1 MTTRREFLLQTTAG
15 VVAAACSGC
24 AHAAQAKAGKDLPQV
39 AGTGLVETVL
49 GPLDVSKLGFTLSH
63 EHVCFIPHE
72 GFPDRTVAAA
82 RMVDKLKEAKAA
94 GVDTIIDLTPADA
107 WRDVRFGQEVA
118 RKSGMQLVV
127 CTGFRF
133 APESYNA
140 QTVEQIA
147 EVFIREIEK
156 GIEDTGIKAGV
167 IKAAAVSAAITPAE
181 EKGFKAAALASKT
194 TGVPIETHTDAG
206 NRGGETQAA
215 ILEAEGVSPARVS
228 LGHSDDTKDVNY
240 LIGLAKRGYTIGID
254 HVFYGATK
262 AAKGEPGYVTY
273 LRQVP
278 WHKRAGYV
286 KQLIDA
292 GFGDQI
298 FLSNDWEL
306 EREQMNPD
314 AFLFNT
320 RKTIPYLTQLGVSQR
335 KIHSITVENPKRFFG
350 RNPTSNSIAPGR
362 RPRTGDTELGWA

>member
-1 MTTRREFLLQTTAG
+1 MAN
-15 VVAAACSGC
+15 
-24 AHAAQAKAGKDLPQV
+24 AGKDEPKV
-39 AGTGLVETVL
+39 ARAGVVETVL

-63 EHVCFIPHE
+63 EHVCFIPHDL
-72 GFPDRTVAAA
+72 FPDKTVAAT
-82 RMVDKLKEAKAA
+82 RMVAKLKEAKAA
-94 GVDTIIDLTPADA
+94 GVDTIIDLSTADA
-107 WRDVRFGQEVA
+107 WRDVRFGEEVS
-118 RKSGMQLVV
+118 RRSGMQIVAA
-127 CTGFRF
+127 TGFRF

-147 EVFIREIEK
+147 EGFIREIER

-167 IKAAAVSAAITPAE
+167 IKAAAVSAVVTPAE
-181 EKGFKAAALASKT
+181 EKGFKAAARASKA
-194 TGVPIETHTDAG
+194 TGMPIETHTDAG
-206 NRGGETQAA
+206 NRGGETQVA

-292 GFGDQI
+292 GFGDKI

-314 AFLFNT
+314 GFLFNT
-320 RKTIPYLTQLGVSQR
+320 RKTIPYLTQLGVSQQE
-335 KIHSITVENPKRFFG
+335 IHAITVDNPKRFFG
-350 RNPTSNSIAPGR
+350 RT
-362 RPRTGDTELGWA
+362 

>member
-1 MTTRREFLLQTTAG
+1 MRI
-15 VVAAACSGC
+15 
-24 AHAAQAKAGKDLPQV
+24 AHAAKACTNKDGPKV
-39 AGTGLVETVL
+39 AGAGVVETVL

-63 EHVCFIPHE
+63 EHPCFIPYE
-72 GFPDRTVAAA
+72 DFPDRTAAVA
-82 RMVDKLKEAKAA
+82 RMVDKLKEARAA
-94 GVDTIIDLTPADA
+94 GVDTIIDLSTADA

-118 RKSGMQLVV
+118 RRSGMQIVV
-127 CTGFRF
+127 STGFRF

-140 QTVEQIA
+140 QTVEEIA
-147 EVFIREIEK
+147 EGFIREIEQ

-167 IKAAAVSAAITPAE
+167 IKAAAVAAAVTPAE
-181 EKGFKAAALASKT
+181 EKGFKAAARASKA

-254 HVFYGATK
+254 HVFWGAVK
-262 AAKGEPGYVTY
+262 IEKGQPDYVRY
-273 LRQVP
+273 LRQIP
-278 WHKRAGYV
+278 WHQRAGYV

-292 GFGDQI
+292 GFGDKI

-306 EREQMNPD
+306 EREKMNPD
-314 AFLFNT
+314 GFLFNT
-320 RKTIPYLTQLGVSQR
+320 RKTIPYLRQLGVSQQD
-335 KIHSITVENPKRFFG
+335 IHAITIDNPRRFFG
-350 RNPTSNSIAPGR
+350 RS
-362 RPRTGDTELGWA
+362 

>member
-1 MTTRREFLLQTTAG
+1 MITRREFLLRTTAAG
-15 VVAAACSGC
+15 VGAAASLRI
-24 AHAAQAKAGKDLPQV
+24 AHAAKAETSKDEPNLAHGV
-39 AGTGLVETVL
+39 VETVL

-63 EHVCFIPHE
+63 EHVCYIPQ
-72 GFPDRTVAAA
+72 GLFSDRTAAAA
-82 RMVDKLKEAKAA
+82 RMVNKLKEAKAA

-118 RKSGMQLVV
+118 RRSGMQILAA
-127 CTGFRF
+127 TGFRF
-133 APESYNA
+133 APESYKA
-140 QTVEQIA
+140 QTVDQIA
-147 EVFIREIEK
+147 ESYIREIEH

-167 IKAAAVSAAITPAE
+167 IKAAAVSATVTPAE
-181 EKGFKAAALASKT
+181 EKGFRAAARASKA

-215 ILEAEGVSPARVS
+215 ILEAEGINPARVS

-262 AAKGEPGYVTY
+262 PAKSEPDYVTS
-273 LRQVP
+273 LRQIP
-278 WHKRAGYV
+278 WQQRAGYV

-292 GFGDQI
+292 GFGDRI

-314 AFLFNT
+314 GFLFNT
-320 RKTIPYLTQLGVSQR
+320 RKSIPYLRQLGVSQR
-335 KIHSITVENPKRFFG
+335 DIHAITVDNPRRFFG
-350 RNPTSNSIAPGR
+350 RR
-362 RPRTGDTELGWA
+362 

>member
-1 MTTRREFLLQTTAG
+1 MAAASLRIASTAKANAINDAPNVACAG
-15 VVAAACSGC
+15 V
-24 AHAAQAKAGKDLPQV
+24 
-39 AGTGLVETVL
+39 VETVL

-72 GFPDRTVAAA
+72 VFSDRTAAAA

-94 GVDTIIDLTPADA
+94 GVDTIIDLTPSDA

-118 RKSGMQLVV
+118 RRSGMQIVV

-133 APESYNA
+133 APESYKV
-140 QTVEQIA
+140 QTVEQIS
-147 EVFIREIEK
+147 ESYIREIEQ

-167 IKAAAVSAAITPAE
+167 IKVAAVAAAVTPAE
-181 EKGFKAAALASKT
+181 EKGFRAAARASKA

-206 NRGGETQAA
+206 NRGGETQADVF
-215 ILEAEGVSPARVS
+215 EAEGVNPARVS

-240 LIGLAKRGYTIGID
+240 LIGLAKRGYTVGID

-262 AAKGEPGYVTY
+262 PAKRQPDYVKY
-273 LRQVP
+273 LRQIP
-278 WHKRAGYV
+278 WQQRAGYV

-292 GFGDQI
+292 GFGDKI

-306 EREQMNPD
+306 EREEISPD
-314 AFLFNT
+314 GFLFNT
-320 RKTIPYLTQLGVSQR
+320 RKTIPYLKQLGVSQR
-335 KIHSITVENPKRFFG
+335 EIHAITVDNPRRFFG
-350 RNPTSNSIAPGR
+350 RA
-362 RPRTGDTELGWA
+362 

>member
-1 MTTRREFLLQTTAG
+1 MTTRREFLLQTTAAG
-15 VVAAACSGC
+15 VLAAASSRI
-24 AHAAQAKAGKDLPQV
+24 AHAAMANAGNDGPKV
-39 AGTGLVETVL
+39 AGAGAVETVL
-49 GPLDVSKLGFTLSH
+49 GPLDVAKLGFTLSH
-63 EHVCFIPHE
+63 EHPCFIPHE
-72 GFPDRTVAAA
+72 DFPDRTVAAA

-94 GVDTIIDLTPADA
+94 GVDTIIDLSTADA

-118 RKSGMQLVV
+118 RRSGMQIVAA
-127 CTGFRF
+127 TGFRF
-133 APESYNA
+133 APESYQV

-147 EVFIREIEK
+147 EGFIREIEQ

-167 IKAAAVSAAITPAE
+167 IKAAAVAAAVTPAE
-181 EKGFKAAALASKT
+181 EKGFKAAARASKA

-254 HVFYGATK
+254 HVFWGAVK
-262 AAKGEPGYVTY
+262 IEKGQPDYVRY
-273 LRQVP
+273 LRQIP
-278 WHKRAGYV
+278 WHQRAGYV

-292 GFGDQI
+292 GFGDKI

-306 EREQMNPD
+306 DREKMNPD
-314 AFLFNT
+314 GFLFNT
-320 RKTIPYLTQLGVSQR
+320 RKTIPYLRQLGVSKR
-335 KIHSITVENPKRFFG
+335 DIHAITVDNPRRFFG
-350 RNPTSNSIAPGR
+350 RS
-362 RPRTGDTELGWA
+362 

>member
-1 MTTRREFLLQTTAG
+1 MITRREFLLQTTAAG
-15 VVAAACSGC
+15 AVAAASSRI
-24 AHAAQAKAGKDLPQV
+24 ANAARANASKEQSKV
-39 AGTGLVETVL
+39 ATADVVETVL
-49 GPLDVSKLGFTLSH
+49 GPLNVSKLGFTLCH
-63 EHVCFIPHE
+63 EHVCFIPRE
-72 GFPDRTVAAA
+72 DLPDRTVAAA
-82 RMVDKLKEAKAA
+82 SMVDKLKEAKAA

-118 RKSGMQLVV
+118 RRSGMQIVV

-133 APESYNA
+133 APESYKV

-147 EVFIREIEK
+147 ESYIREIEQ

-167 IKAAAVSAAITPAE
+167 IKAAGVSAALTPAE

-215 ILEAEGVSPARVS
+215 ILEGEGVSPARVS

-254 HVFYGATK
+254 HVFWGATK
-262 AAKGEPGYVTY
+262 PAKGDPEYVPY
-273 LRQVP
+273 LREIP
-278 WHKRAGYV
+278 WQKRAGYV

-292 GFGDQI
+292 GFGDKI

-306 EREQMNPD
+306 ERETFNPD
-314 AFLFNT
+314 GFLFNT
-320 RKTIPYLTQLGVSQR
+320 RKTIPYLKQLGVSQR
-335 KIHSITVENPKRFFG
+335 QIQAITVDNPKRFFG
-350 RNPTSNSIAPGR
+350 RR
-362 RPRTGDTELGWA
+362 